1 VRGFADGC
9 IGVEQPLR
17 QRVFAAILAIA
28 VLVDLSAYDASLF
41 VLWGPRQFH
50 MPWLAAWPA
59 LEPDETNVLLVRG
72 ATLLACIGA
81 SALYWGRRWGAW
93 PVLALYGYLFLDHQ
107 PSYTNNGYL
116 LLIMLGVAAASTLR
130 APTPVWPRRIGQVA
144 LSAMYLGAGLSKLTP
159 AFLSGDIL
167 GQALVRYG
175 NRYASWLGWDEP
187 WLFAAGACAATALEL
202 ALAVGLWFPRSHRVL
217 IPIGLSFHLGIEAL
231 MPVRFFLFVCAA
243 GYVLF
248 LDAGVLSKLLERGRR
263 IAHPALWLVAL
274 VGIAV
279 ALEAPVY
286 GVSTRG
292 AVIVAAGI
300 VLGML
305 AFGRGRSETAAPGR
319 TPRRALAIALVSG
332 MIAVQLFC
340 IVKPALGLSK
350 RFAWQMFSE
359 ALIMRIDTQVM
370 SGGRFR
376 SATFPGAD
384 ARWRTDGFR
393 YHWTSWSEERIYL
406 AGYARWL
413 AETFDVR
420 DVRVVVRYRLDGA
433 AEQQASFAGHNPRV
447 AAR

>member
-1 VRGFADGC
+1 VRGLADGC
-9 IGVEQPLR
+9 VGVEQPLR

-28 VLVDLSAYDASLF
+28 VLVDLSAYDPALF
-41 VLWGPRQFH
+41 ALWGPRQFH
-50 MPWLAAWPA
+50 MPWLAAWPG
-59 LEPDETNVLLVRG
+59 LGPDETNVLFVRG

-93 PVLALYGYLFLDHQ
+93 PALALYGYVFLDHQ
-107 PSYTNNGYL
+107 PGYTNNGYL
-116 LLIMLGVAAASTLR
+116 LLIMLGVAAASALTGT
-130 APTPVWPRRIGQVA
+130 TPVWPRRVGQVA

-175 NRYASWLGWDEP
+175 HRYASWFGWDEP
-187 WLFAAGACAATALEL
+187 WLFTAGAYAAAALEL
-202 ALAVGLWFPRSHRVL
+202 TLAVGLWFPRTHRVL
-217 IPIGLSFHLGIEAL
+217 IPIGLAFHLGIEAL

-248 LDAGVLSKLLERGRR
+248 MDATVLGGLVSRARR
-263 IAHPALWLVAL
+263 IAHPVSWLVAI

-279 ALEAPVY
+279 ALEKPIY
-286 GVSTRG
+286 GVATTG
-292 AVIVAAGI
+292 AVLVACSIVFGA
-300 VLGML
+300 L
-305 AFGRGRSETAAPGR
+305 AFRRGRREPATTDR
-319 TPRRALAIALVSG
+319 TPPRRLAIALVCA

-340 IVKPALGLSK
+340 IIKPALGLSK

-359 ALIMRIDTQVM
+359 ALIMRVDTQVM
-370 SGGRFR
+370 SDGRFR

-384 ARWRTDGFR
+384 TRWRTDGFR

-413 AETFDVR
+413 AETFELR
-420 DVRVVVRYRLDGA
+420 EVRVLVRYRLNGGP
-433 AEQQASFAGHNPRV
+433 ERQASFTGHNPL
-447 AAR
+447 ASQ